1 MLKIKLQ
8 FSLNITKNKIVKNT
22 ISKKFDY
29 KQKMEGEIIAKN
41 YKIIKKLGKGAFGE
55 IWKAVNL
62 KTKANYAIKFEP
74 INSKH

>member
-1 MLKIKLQ
+1 MLKIKLK

-22 ISKKFDY
+22 ISKFFDY